1 MEAAEYARA
10 QAQAA
15 MVAQAEAQQA
25 AALEEVKRQNAM
37 LANQPKEPPVAVT
50 PNNGFGLNPSSN

>member
-1 MEAAEYARA
+1 V
-10 QAQAA
+10 QAA

-37 LANQPKEPPVAVT
+37 LANQPKEPPVAIT
-50 PNNGFGLNPSSN
+50 PNNGFGLNPNSN